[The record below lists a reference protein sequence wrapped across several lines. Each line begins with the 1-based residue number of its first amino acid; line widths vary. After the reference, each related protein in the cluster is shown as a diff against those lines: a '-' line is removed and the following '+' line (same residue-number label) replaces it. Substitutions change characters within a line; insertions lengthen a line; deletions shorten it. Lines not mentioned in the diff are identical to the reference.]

1 MSLYDV
7 MDGMTE
13 RNVTKSVT
21 GDNRMFGVAVG
32 RVTKNYNKDAP
43 GRVCVE
49 ILDRDHEANE
59 LLWVRV
65 AMPYAGKKSGSYS
78 MPEVG
83 DLVIIIFLDGNFD
96 SPIVYA
102 AVFPDG
108 SSTVSRYADEDNQ
121 YKVLIDSFHGNR
133 IVVEDNKEGDGDK
146 DKVTIETAKKK
157 HLFLMDNENM
167 KVVMQ
172 DQNGKNRYEMRTED
186 GRTEIVA
193 EKELVILVG
202 DDISMKMGNGRI
214 TVKAKEVVFET
225 SGQMKLQSNGTL
237 SGKGAQVMMEGDS
250 MVKLESSG
258 ILKIAGTPVKVG

>member
-1 MSLYDV
+1 M
-7 MDGMTE
+7 
-13 RNVTKSVT
+13 
-21 GDNRMFGVAVG
+21 
-32 RVTKNYNKDAP
+32 
-43 GRVCVE
+43 
-49 ILDRDHEANE
+49 DRDHEANE

-167 KVVMQ
+167 K
-172 DQNGKNRYEMRTED
+172 
-186 GRTEIVA
+186 IVA